1 MSRTRTDAG
10 AAGAFAASLRE
21 RIRREGPMQVDRF
34 MQACLDDPAHGYR
47 LKPQTIGAGG
57 DFVTAPEI
65 SQAFG
70 ELIGLW
76 CAVAWEGMGR
86 PAPLRLI
93 ELGPGRGTLMRD
105 ALRAAKVRPAFLTAA
120 AVHLVE
126 ISAPLRQSQRQLLL
140 RNEGEGTSPG
150 IAWHATLQDVPAG
163 PAIVV
168 GNEFLDALPV
178 RQLLHRDGVWHERVV
193 EAAPEGGLR
202 FAAGPE
208 VEHGVRPLASIGSG
222 LGLTTGARGLTPSSG
237 AIVEVRPGEDDLL
250 ATLAGRTEPV
260 MALFLDYGPSDLS
273 FGDTLQAVSCHAYT
287 DPLSEP
293 GTADLTAHVQFAAFA
308 GKARAAG
315 LAVQGPITQAEFL
328 GRLGIAERT
337 ARLMAANPGRA
348 GEIEAATQRLIS
360 PTGMGQLFKAV
371 AVHSRGLPPPS
382 AFG

>member
-1 MSRTRTDAG
+1 M
-10 AAGAFAASLRE
+10 
-21 RIRREGPMQVDRF
+21 PVDRF
-34 MQACLDDPAHGYR
+34 IEACLDDPVHGYR

-57 DFVTAPEI
+57 DFVTAPEV

-105 ALRAAKVRPAFLTAA
+105 ALRAAKLRPAFLAA
-120 AVHLVE
+120 ATVHLVE
-126 ISAPLRQSQRQLLL
+126 ISAPLRQCQRRLLL
-140 RNEGEGTSPG
+140 GDEGEGTSPP
-150 IAWHATLQDVPAG
+150 IAWHASLQDVPAG

-178 RQLLHRDGVWHERVV
+178 RQLLYRDGAWHERVV

-208 VEHGVRPLASIGSG
+208 VEHGNGVRPLVSVGSG
-222 LGLTTGARGLTPSSG
+222 LGRTTGARGLTPSSG
-237 AIVEVRPGEDDLL
+237 AIVELRPGEDDLL
-250 ATLAGRTEPV
+250 ATLAGRAEPF
-260 MALFLDYGPSDLS
+260 MALFLDYGPAGPS
-273 FGDTLQAVSCHAYT
+273 FGDTLQAVRCHAYA
-287 DPLSEP
+287 DPLAEP

-308 GKARAAG
+308 GKAHAAG
-315 LAVQGPITQAEFL
+315 LAVQGPIAQAEFL

-348 GEIEAATQRLIS
+348 GEIEAATQRLMS

-371 AVHSRGLPPPS
+371 AVHSPGLPPPP